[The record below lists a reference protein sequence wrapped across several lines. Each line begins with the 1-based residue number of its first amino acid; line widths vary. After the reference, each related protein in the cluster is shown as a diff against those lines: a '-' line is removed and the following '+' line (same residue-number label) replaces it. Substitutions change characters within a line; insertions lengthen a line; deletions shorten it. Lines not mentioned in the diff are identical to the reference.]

1 MTMDTPILRGLS
13 KPVPVGF
20 SYGTVSDH
28 NGSVPKLES
37 SHGFLH
43 LATRV
48 DLNKSPTSIT
58 LQYTVNVYACIYIWV
73 WFEIRVWIGPRW
85 SGRLERIGFRRV
97 HDPDLAK
104 ARLLPQLPMI
114 FLASSFMFE
123 LQRATCWLFNTLS
136 ASVKETQA
144 PQE

>member
-1 MTMDTPILRGLS
+1 MDTPILRGLS

-58 LQYTVNVYACIYIWV
+58 LQYTVNVYACIYIYGYGSK
-73 WFEIRVWIGPRW
+73 FGYGSARG
-85 SGRLERIGFRRV
+85 
-97 HDPDLAK
+97 DPDVWN
-104 ARLLPQLPMI
+104 
-114 FLASSFMFE
+114 E
-123 LQRATCWLFNTLS
+123 
-136 ASVKETQA
+136 
-144 PQE
+144 